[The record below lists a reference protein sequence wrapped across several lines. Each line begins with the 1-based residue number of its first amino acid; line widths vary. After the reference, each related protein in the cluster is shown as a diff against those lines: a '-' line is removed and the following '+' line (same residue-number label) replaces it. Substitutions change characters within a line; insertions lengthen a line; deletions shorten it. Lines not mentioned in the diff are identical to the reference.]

1 MSMTY
6 STKSTTVL
14 SSSNNDKDKDVGV
27 KNDEGKNRLDLI
39 EPEFIEGVGEV
50 LTFGAEKYEPN
61 NWQKVENPEDRY
73 YAAALRHL
81 MAYRKGS
88 KPDPESGL
96 SHLKHAA
103 TNIMFLM
110 HFERE
115 DKE

>member
-1 MSMTY
+1 MI
-6 STKSTTVL
+6 
-14 SSSNNDKDKDVGV
+14 SNPILHKEKDVDTGI
-27 KNDEGKNRLDLI
+27 KNDQDKNRLDLI

-50 LTFGAEKYEPN
+50 LTFGAKKYEPN
-61 NWQKVENPEDRY
+61 NWQKVEDAEDRY
-73 YAAALRHL
+73 YAAAMRHL

-115 DKE
+115 TK